1 MRTNFNFPNP
11 NGLNSRRIANFYND
25 FAAFCTKHFG
35 AQPSDLYLDWHSVG
49 AILRF
54 RNLLAH
60 IDLNLWIVSH
70 GAEGLPDNLVR
81 IETWAYYPLRAE
93 IHSAES
99 LRDFIKKQIDK
110 GIDEEDLLALQDLF
124 FTQAA
129 TIKSM
134 QKEFQD
140 KIVNFTTLT
149 ALAHNFTHLA
159 FDTVRRTS
167 RHSAD
172 DKAGASHDCMAA
184 ADDLAVLVSA
194 PTYPG
199 TLIRL
204 SE

>member
-1 MRTNFNFPNP
+1 MQNFSFPNP
-11 NGLNSRRIANFYND
+11 NGLNSRRIESFYND
-25 FAAFCTKHFG
+25 FAAFCTEHFG
-35 AQPSDLYLDWHSVG
+35 AKPADLSLDWHSVG
-49 AILRF
+49 AVLRF
-54 RNLLAH
+54 RNILAH
-60 IDLNLWIVSH
+60 IDLNLWVVSQ

-99 LRDFIKKQIDK
+99 LRDFIKQQIDK
-110 GIDEEDLLALQDLF
+110 GIDEEDLLALKDLF

-140 KIVNFTTLT
+140 KIVNFTPLT
-149 ALAHNFTHLA
+149 SLAHNFTHLA
-159 FDTVRRTS
+159 FDDVHRTS
-167 RHSAD
+167 RVAAD
-172 DKAGASHDCMAA
+172 DKADASHDCIAA

-194 PTYPG
+194 PAYPG

-204 SE
+204 G